1 MVFSSLT
8 FLFIFLP
15 LVLVVYFCSPKKI
28 RNLILFISSLI
39 FYAWGEPVYIVIMI
53 FSTVFD
59 YINGLLIEKY
69 KLNKQYKK
77 AKIILINSIV
87 VNLGILCFFKYSNFL
102 IQNINNIFDLNLG
115 LLNITLPIGISFYTF
130 QTLSYSI
137 DVYFGNVCAQ
147 KDIISF
153 GTYVTFFPQLVAGP
167 IVKYRDIEKQLKDRK
182 ENIDDFAYGIKRLI
196 IGLFKKVM
204 LANNIGM
211 LWNQI
216 SAQSINNLPILNA
229 WLGAFAFTFQIYFDF
244 SGYSDMAIG
253 LGRMFGFKFLENFDH
268 PYESKNITEFWR
280 KWHISLGTWFREYV
294 YIPLGGSREGK
305 IKLIRNLLIV
315 WGLTGLWHGASW
327 NFVLWGI
334 YFGVI
339 LIIEKLILQKYIEK
353 MPKILQHIYTMFIV
367 IISWVIFAFEDIS
380 QVGLYLKSMF
390 GLNNTS
396 LYNNEFLYLI
406 STNKILLI
414 ICIIASTSIFKKIYS
429 KLTKKE
435 NKTFY
440 NFIDVILYI
449 VLFLLSV
456 SFLIGNTY
464 NPFLYFRF

>member
-1 MVFSSLT
+1 
-8 FLFIFLP
+8 
-15 LVLVVYFCSPKKI
+15 
-28 RNLILFISSLI
+28 
-39 FYAWGEPVYIVIMI
+39 
-53 FSTVFD
+53 
-59 YINGLLIEKY
+59 
-69 KLNKQYKK
+69 
-77 AKIILINSIV
+77 
-87 VNLGILCFFKYSNFL
+87 
-102 IQNINNIFDLNLG
+102 
-115 LLNITLPIGISFYTF
+115 
-130 QTLSYSI
+130 
-137 DVYFGNVCAQ
+137 
-147 KDIISF
+147 
-153 GTYVTFFPQLVAGP
+153 
-167 IVKYRDIEKQLKDRK
+167 
-182 ENIDDFAYGIKRLI
+182 
-196 IGLFKKVM
+196 M

-414 ICIIASTSIFKKIYS
+414 ICIIASTSIFKKIYL
-429 KLTKKE
+429 KLMKKE

-440 NFIDVILYI
+440 SFVETILYI
-449 VLFLLSV
+449 MFFLVSV